1 MIRIRHQAPSRKF
14 GRPPTDPLSF
24 FPSVRLVMV
33 VECLGLPMSS
43 RVMTYL
49 STDSRFSSCV
59 LGRDLSPPCY
69 SEGNPRADTSS
80 VCRYDPPT
88 NLSPTLSHSIA
99 SQSLNPIPR
108 LLKLTTTLPPQPISI
123 RLLSPSESP
132 SSQLFMVSEVASHT
146 NGKDVL
152 SEACAVLIAQ
162 IGKMKRTGMGWEDKV
177 AFLDFY
183 RNKK

>member
-1 MIRIRHQAPSRKF
+1 MLRFADVFKGYDVPVDRFQVF
-14 GRPPTDPLSF
+14 
-24 FPSVRLVMV
+24 VM
-33 VECLGLPMSS
+33 
-43 RVMTYL
+43 
-49 STDSRFSSCV
+49 CV
-59 LGRDLSPPCY
+59 
-69 SEGNPRADTSS
+69 
-80 VCRYDPPT
+80 RYDPPT

-99 SQSLNPIPR
+99 SQSLNPIPH